1 MKSQIKRFSKSTLSV
16 LLSICMLISCMTV
29 GMITVN
35 SIDWYDYSG
44 NKDHFIYYDD
54 SVANISEGGTKNI
67 YLLMDYGSGSNVF
80 TMSRVSTD
88 TLLYKYTYN
97 NKWSGCTAMAV
108 KAGTT
113 VPDSSTRYTSCDRYT
128 TSGNFNGNAVV
139 YMYGSKTGVTLSASA
154 WNANGGD
161 LKENIKNNVTLS
173 TKVADYG
180 SNTYTSTSTTIATLS
195 LQSVYWNNGIV
206 SSMGTATGF
215 ANGSVTYNNAVGAA
229 KITFGYSDLSSSY
242 NFIGWYDSDGNELG
256 TGSTYTGY
264 QNGHMSNVTYYAYF
278 QKKEDVY
285 GVVGSTDLTGNN
297 WDVTS
302 SDNDMT
308 KSGTTYTK
316 VFSNIANGEF
326 EFKIAKNRSWATSWG
341 YDSSKVSFS
350 GLASD
355 NDSQSGN
362 NIKFKTTASSNI
374 TITFDSSTENI
385 TVNAVSNLSQLSAP
399 TNVKI
404 SNATSTTV
412 DASPSGS
419 VTLSW
424 SAVTNAGS
432 YKIYKDDV
440 LVTTVTSTTYSIAK
454 KYSNSGT
461 YKVVAVPSNS
471 STHSES
477 DKSSGASLTV
487 NKISLPTPTVTISP
501 LDIASGSS
509 TTATFSNYSSSLS
522 SYISNGY
529 ATLTRGTRA
538 YQANSGSF
546 VTNTAVTSTT
556 GSETLSPTSSIQY
569 GYYMAVTSAGS
580 EYYNQSGNSSFYDVY
595 VAVPSYKIAGGLA
608 GTNWNYNDGIAFTN
622 YTSNG
627 IFYFASSPQSS
638 GDHYFSFY
646 DSSGNQYSGDNGT
659 SDFTITLG
667 EENKYDI
674 VKNTNAKSYK
684 VNGSGVFM
692 VFYDS
697 VNNKMWVT
705 QNTWAITPHVY
716 YQSYNLTT
724 DSYNAVAEG
733 TTGGTIS
740 PDTETLVTKN
750 SSTTLTATPASG
762 YTFDGWYT
770 SSDFTSSTK
779 VYDSASYTFTPTANG
794 DYYALFKQNTPAHYN
809 VKLSFTSTQV
819 NLSATY
825 NGTTIN
831 TNNATMSVPVGA
843 TVTYTMTAKTGAQI
857 TARDPS
863 SLITSNSGTFT
874 MPSSETTIAI
884 ASSWIEYNL
893 TGSVN
898 PAHGSVKFYSNSE
911 CTTEITKAIYNR
923 TVYVKYTSADGYVL
937 KNFTRTSNGASTNFS
952 HSNNVGSFTMPAYA
966 TSVVANVMLEYSV
979 TYYIDMHDNNVSS
992 LSIALVSNM
1001 GGGTT
1006 LTNSSGTACS
1016 ANLTRVNSSSKVY
1029 SATIDTPVTTNGSS
1043 YNDLYVKVTFNG
1055 TAYTPINL
1063 PGSKISNLIS
1073 SREMWLEAENETST
1087 QLTLNYS
1094 TNSTTTV
1101 ADGYRRIY
1109 LAKPYNWQNTESSWE
1124 NIGIYHWGDYTD
1136 IGWNNG
1142 IKMHYLG
1149 YSGTGENDYHYYYAD
1164 IPKALASDG
1173 TTVVTDGT
1181 GNKVSNIIFQGWGS
1195 NTTAGSY
1202 GKAQTGNI
1210 ENIADSANFFIL
1222 SKDGN
1227 SFKGTA
1233 GDSVTLANYTRY
1245 VSSVVLNKTETTA
1258 ASVKPTYTGENI
1270 TYTSNDTNVVT
1281 VDSDGTIHPQN
1292 RGTATITVKIYG
1304 TIGSLLSVEDND
1316 HKDYRT
1322 YTVTV
1327 TVKDPTQFNG
1337 FEIMSLESKTYTVNI
1352 PTVNGDQP
1360 GYFDMNNVVMTVEGI
1375 KGVTSSTNSAIITQT
1390 TQNIPGVEDVCT
1402 SFTVQ
1407 YAKANSLFDGYSGI
1421 SVSGKIV
1428 TTSIRREGGQR
1439 YGHDHWTP
1447 TDYTTSRVID
1457 NGVETATTASVPF
1470 DSNSSSTTY
1479 SAIFAAYSYVDV
1491 TFTFNYDEYNPKK
1504 VDVNDTPEDDSDDMI
1519 NYFYQADWA
1528 DENKA
1533 QGNYSSSHNTKTYV
1547 VSNFEVREQT
1557 ASSITAASLVTP
1569 ATNAIGVMPDNN
1581 YYNYQITGATIN
1593 ITNQNTGAYTATVT
1607 VNMTHKVKYYHVYVN
1622 GIEVQNPDTSSLSG
1636 ADKYGYTYQAYATKS
1651 GMAANT
1657 LWYGVTKDN
1666 NSTSNAP
1673 LLAQGSEYKF
1683 RVKGD
1688 TYIQTGIGTVSDNN
1702 FNRSE
1707 VGFSHYETTH
1717 MENSSHQNVEYL
1729 LQNFYIADFFDK
1741 TKVIDPNSV
1750 GGIMYDDP
1758 EFVGGGVVYYSM
1770 TNGSPT
1776 ANAMNSGYVDQNG
1789 IVNTNQI
1796 KAMLKSKIEA
1806 QYSVDNLAGEYGEND
1821 AMKVAYGT
1829 EIPVTQNVEN
1839 GMKTGILYRYLPLNT
1854 YKRDS
1859 NGVLEKVDGE
1869 YTFASVL
1876 NSNTFRYSNSL
1887 QSYQYIYASG
1897 NENKAT
1903 NSGRNMRL
1911 YSYYVYSYLT
1921 YNQETNVPE
1930 TKYEI
1935 ILSDQYSDAST
1946 YWDGKNNP

>member
-16 LLSICMLISCMTV
+16 ILSICMLISCMTV
-29 GMITVN
+29 GLIATDAAQTTEERVGATVPSGGKIYFNTGNQSSWLGSTFYLSVTTSTAGIDSYVPKNDTSWITMTKVDGEDNLYVATFSSQTTVSRVSFWTVN
-35 SIDWYDYSG
+35 ENNYDNVWSCNVALGKAYDGTNNLFTVNGTTWNNNRNSNSLSGTWSTYTPPADTYTVAASAGLLNSTWSADDTNNDMTDNGDGKYSLTIENVSAGSYEYKVVKNHDWNTAYPGSNKSLSVSEDNSTVVITIDTNNNNDVSHTVTTYYTVSYS
-44 NKDHFIYYDD
+44 
-54 SVANISEGGTKNI
+54 
-67 YLLMDYGSGSNVF
+67 LGSNVNKGSI
-80 TMSRVSTD
+80 TGGTD
-88 TLLYKYTYN
+88 
-97 NKWSGCTAMAV
+97 
-108 KAGTT
+108 
-113 VPDSSTRYTSCDRYT
+113 
-128 TSGNFNGNAVV
+128 NGNGTIKAESGSTVV
-139 YMYGSKTGVTLSASA
+139 ITVTYT
-154 WNANGGD
+154 NGY
-161 LKENIKNNVTLS
+161 EYN
-173 TKVADYG
+173 
-180 SNTYTSTSTTIATLS
+180 SNTSSLGGATAS
-195 LQSVYWNNGIV
+195 NSY
-206 SSMGTATGF
+206 
-215 ANGSVTYNNAVGAA
+215 
-229 KITFGYSDLSSSY
+229 KTF
-242 NFIGWYDSDGNELG
+242 
-256 TGSTYTGY
+256 T
-264 QNGHMSNVTYYAYF
+264 
-278 QKKEDVY
+278 
-285 GVVGSTDLTGNN
+285 
-297 WDVTS
+297 
-302 SDNDMT
+302 
-308 KSGTTYTK
+308 
-316 VFSNIANGEF
+316 FSNLNGN
-326 EFKIAKNRSWATSWG
+326 KS
-341 YDSSKVSFS
+341 
-350 GLASD
+350 
-355 NDSQSGN
+355 
-362 NIKFKTTASSNI
+362 I
-374 TITFDSSTENI
+374 TI
-385 TVNAVSNLSQLSAP
+385 NAKASLTALSAP

-538 YQANSGSF
+538 YQANGGSF

-809 VKLSFTSTQV
+809 VTLSFTSTQV

-874 MPSSETTIAI
+874 MPSSATTIAI

-898 PAHGSVKFYSNSE
+898 PAHGSVKFYSNSA
-911 CTTEITKAIYNR
+911 CTTEITKAIYNQ

-937 KNFTRTSNGASTNFS
+937 KNFTRTSNGASSNFS
-952 HSNNVGSFTMPAYA
+952 HSNNVGWFSMPAYA

-1029 SATIDTPVTTNGSS
+1029 KAEIDTPVTTNGSS
-1043 YNDLYVKVTFNG
+1043 YNGLYVKVTFNG
-1055 TAYTPINL
+1055 MAYTPIHL
-1063 PGSKISNLIS
+1063 PGSKVATLIS

-1136 IGWNNG
+1136 ISWDNG
-1142 IKMHYLG
+1142 IKMNYLG
-1149 YSGTGENDYHYYYAD
+1149 YSGTTDDDYHYYYAD
-1164 IPKALASDG
+1164 IPKALESNG

-1181 GNKVSNIIFQGWGS
+1181 GNKVSNLIFQGWGS

-1233 GDSVTLANYTRY
+1233 GDSVTIANYTRY

-1390 TQNIPGVEDVCT
+1390 TQNISGVGDVCT

-1407 YAKANSLFDGYSGI
+1407 YAKASSLFDGYSGI

-1439 YGHDHWTP
+1439 YGHDHWERGGSTM
-1447 TDYTTSRVID
+1447 TYTTSRVID

-1470 DSNSSSTTY
+1470 DSDSSDTTY

-1491 TFTFNYDEYNPKK
+1491 TFTFNYDEYNPQK

-1528 DENKA
+1528 DENNA
-1533 QGNYSSSHNTKTYV
+1533 QGNYSSSHNTKTYE
-1547 VSNFEVREQT
+1547 VSSFEVRGQT

-1569 ATNAIGVMPDNN
+1569 ATNAIEVMPDNN
-1581 YYNYQITGATIN
+1581 YYNYQITDATIN
-1593 ITNQNTGAYTATVT
+1593 ITNRNTGAYTATVT
-1607 VNMTHKVKYYHVYVN
+1607 VNMTHKVKYYHVYVD
-1622 GIEVQNPDTSSLSG
+1622 GFEVQNPDTSSLSG
-1636 ADKYGYTYQAYATKS
+1636 ADRYGYTYQAYATKS

-1666 NSTSNAP
+1666 NSTANAP

-1688 TYIQTGIGTVSDNN
+1688 TYIQTGTGTVSDNS

-1796 KAMLKSKIEA
+1796 KAMLKSRIEA